1 VQRKLTPFGVQL
13 YYDREKVANRSSRVR
28 FERRQAATKWFDLT
42 LNVNQLDLEIIKQ
55 ADLETGIALT
65 KNGLIILTPEQKDL
79 MRFMKRYVRYEG
91 QEQKK
96 PVDGEEN
103 PEEDV
108 HQFLLPFNRAR

>member
-1 VQRKLTPFGVQL
+1 TPFGVQL
-13 YYDREKVANRSSRVR
+13 YYDRDKVASWSSRVR

-42 LNVNQLDLEIIKQ
+42 LQVSQLDLDIIKH

-65 KNGLIILTPEQKDL
+65 KKGLVILTPEQKEL

-96 PVDGEEN
+96 QDGEETVDGQ
-103 PEEDV
+103 EQL
-108 HQFLLPFNRAR
+108 HQFLLPF